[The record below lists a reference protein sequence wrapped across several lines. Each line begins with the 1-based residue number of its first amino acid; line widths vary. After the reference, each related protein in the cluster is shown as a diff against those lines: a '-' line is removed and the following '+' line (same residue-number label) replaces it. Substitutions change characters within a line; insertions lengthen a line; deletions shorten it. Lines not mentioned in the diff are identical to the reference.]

1 MLTVKCMA
9 PLFLCVFS
17 AQKRAPHT
25 AIDEVKHLNFIVGTD
40 LRSIHTRHRRLT
52 FRSRRT
58 VADEP
63 HNAAETL
70 SFPHSSAWHLSSFLT
85 EEIRIDGQFQ
95 GPISEAL
102 VTVTID
108 SDNQ

>member
-1 MLTVKCMA
+1 
-9 PLFLCVFS
+9 
-17 AQKRAPHT
+17 
-25 AIDEVKHLNFIVGTD
+25 
-40 LRSIHTRHRRLT
+40 
-52 FRSRRT
+52 